1 VMADP
6 CRELRESLG
15 AYVLGHLDPE
25 EDAAVAAHLE
35 GCPSCAAELP
45 ALTETAALLAVADP
59 LREESGDIAPF
70 DDLSRQVTAPPDLVE
85 RVVAR
90 VGADRA
96 RRRRR
101 KLQALTAAAAA
112 VVVLVVAG
120 VSLPRLLREPEE
132 PLEQVVLV
140 NAEEGVEATATLRPW
155 DWGTGIELEAE
166 GLTPRATYAV
176 WFADSRGRRLSA
188 GSFVALEDGR
198 VHCRLTSA
206 MLRPAAEVIGVTAID
221 EGTDILQATLH

>member
-1 VMADP
+1 MMADP

-59 LREESGDIAPF
+59 LREEAGGDPSLVDELGRHVSAP
-70 DDLSRQVTAPPDLVE
+70 ADLVE

-96 RRRRR
+96 RRRRGR
-101 KLQALTAAAAA
+101 LRALTAAAAA
-112 VVVLVVAG
+112 VVVLAAAG
-120 VSLPRLLREPEE
+120 VVLPRLWGEPEE

-140 NAEEGVEATATLRPW
+140 NDAGAEATATLRPW
-155 DWGTGIELEAE
+155 DWGTGIELEAT
-166 GLTPRATYAV
+166 GLEPGGTYAV
-176 WFADSRGRRLSA
+176 WFADSHGRRLSA
-188 GSFVALEDGR
+188 GSFVAVDDGR
-198 VHCRLTSA
+198 VRCRLTSA
-206 MLRPAAEVIGVTAID
+206 MLRPAAEAIGVTAVD
-221 EGTDILQATLH
+221 DGTDVLEVSLN